1 MICQVL
7 DFFRKDGEYY
17 WNTLCSTSSLTL
29 DFCLLFWFLFSIPIL
44 EVQDL
49 SCTMSF
55 SFLCLCNLLFSLLSF
70 PSPICWICGYI
81 YWHPKVLWSPNT
93 LTSLW
98 GIKYNHSG
106 LWFGNVCFCWPQVMW
121 KHGLWAKVNSPRILV
136 PFPCNLLWLPC
147 GFILIMLGPIL
158 VKILPSAS

>member
-49 SCTMSF
+49 
-55 SFLCLCNLLFSLLSF
+55 FLCSCNYLFSLLSF

-81 YWHPKVLWSPNT
+81 YWHPKALWSPST

-106 LWFGNVCFCWPQVMW
+106 LWFDNVSFSWSQVMW
-121 KHGLWAKVNSPRILV
+121 KHGLWACELKSIPLACLFHSPAIYFNYHVALY
-136 PFPCNLLWLPC
+136 
-147 GFILIMLGPIL
+147 ILIMRGPIL
-158 VKILPSAS
+158 GKILPSAS